1 MPFLFAPPPMPVI
14 PVEGE
19 RYEFFPV
26 HRVYCV
32 ARNFRA
38 HAEENGAAAPESPF
52 FFMKAADMI
61 RPVAEKETIKI
72 AVPPET
78 EAFEHEVELVA
89 ALSKGG
95 RNLTREEAEE
105 AVWGWCAGIDFTRRD
120 LVREAAAKGRP
131 WTFGKNFEGAAPVTH
146 VRPKTRVPYPEPVD
160 LWLYVNNQKRQSG
173 NTDEMIFDPF
183 DLIAELSR
191 YVTLASGDLVF
202 TGTPGGAGNVRAG
215 DRIRAGVNGV
225 GSLNVEI
232 V

>member
-52 FFMKAADMI
+52 FFMKTADMI
-61 RPVAEKETIKI
+61 CPVAEKETIKI

-89 ALSKGG
+89 ALSKCG

-120 LVREAAAKGRP
+120 LVREAPPRGVPGPSARISKGP
-131 WTFGKNFEGAAPVTH
+131 LP
-146 VRPKTRVPYPEPVD
+146 
-160 LWLYVNNQKRQSG
+160 
-173 NTDEMIFDPF
+173 
-183 DLIAELSR
+183 
-191 YVTLASGDLVF
+191 
-202 TGTPGGAGNVRAG
+202 
-215 DRIRAGVNGV
+215 
-225 GSLNVEI
+225 
-232 V
+232 

>member
-32 ARNFRA
+32 ARNYRA
-38 HAEENGAAAPESPF
+38 HAEENGAAAPEAPF
-52 FFMKAADMI
+52 FFMKAADMV

-95 RNLTREEAEE
+95 RNLTREEAED

-120 LVREAAAKGRP
+120 LVREAGAKGRP
-131 WTFGKNFEGAAPVTH
+131 WTFGKNFEGSAPVTH

-160 LWLYVNNQKRQSG
+160 LWLYVNNQ
-173 NTDEMIFDPF
+173 PF

-191 YVTLASGDLVF
+191 YVTLAPGDLVF